1 MFVFNLEGA
10 TNVLLF
16 LIVRPELL
24 LFYDPDIGQPSA
36 PDTSS
41 MTSNNT
47 AKDNHS
53 PQPMVALSHIESRSD
68 I

>member
-16 LIVRPELL
+16 LIVRPQLL
-24 LFYDPDIGQPSA
+24 LFYDPDIGQPLA

-41 MTSNNT
+41 MISNNT
-47 AKDNHS
+47 AKDNHG
-53 PQPMVALSHIESRSD
+53 PQPIVALEARPD
-68 I
+68 V